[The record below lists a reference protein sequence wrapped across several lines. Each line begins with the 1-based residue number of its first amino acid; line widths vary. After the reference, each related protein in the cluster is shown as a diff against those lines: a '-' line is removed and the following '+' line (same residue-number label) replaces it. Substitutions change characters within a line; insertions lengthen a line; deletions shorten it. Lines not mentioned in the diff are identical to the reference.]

1 MAFGKGNFKPGGK
14 KGPRQ
19 VTATYRGPN
28 TNKLRPAPA
37 PGPRTSH
44 LDKPDHNDDDDEER
58 YTDSGSDSE
67 PEIGR
72 NVPVELPLKGLVV
85 TVTGCKNRKGS
96 LLKMAEEMG
105 ATTQPSLTDAT
116 SHLVA
121 DEVGSAK
128 YEVSSTQIQRV
139 RGREAQSDWVGKVT

>member
-37 PGPRTSH
+37 LAPRTSH
-44 LDKPDHNDDDDEER
+44 LDNPNQPPDLDEDR
-58 YTDSGSDSE
+58 YTDSGSDSD

-72 NVPVELPLKGLVV
+72 NAPIVLPLKGCVV
-85 TVTGCKNRKGS
+85 TVTGCKSRKGA
-96 LLKMAEEMG
+96 LLRAAEEMG
-105 ATTQPSLTDAT
+105 AGSQPSLTDST
-116 SHLVA
+116 THLVA

-128 YEVSSTQIQRV
+128 YEVSI
-139 RGREAQSDWVGKVT
+139 GRMDAPQV

>member
-44 LDKPDHNDDDDEER
+44 LDNPNQNDYSDEER
-58 YTDSGSDSE
+58 YTDEGSDSE

-72 NVPVELPLKGLVV
+72 NVPVQLPLVGCVV
-85 TVTGCKNRKGS
+85 TVTGCKARKAN
-96 LLKMAEEMG
+96 LLEIAAKMG
-105 ATTQPSLTDAT
+105 AGVQPSLTDST
-116 SHLVA
+116 THLVA
-121 DEVGSAK
+121 DEGGSAK
-128 YEVSSTQIQRV
+128 YEVS
-139 RGREAQSDWVGKVT
+139 D